1 MISPFRTVPLRM
13 NIVAEKYEQ
22 NVNATFRFRK
32 TFWKI
37 EETESIES
45 EGAETVEERN
55 ETCYNMG
62 DAATY
67 GTAETIRYRYRQNRK
82 DAWKMAL
89 KNRKEMDPRFQWKL
103 SDIFETQEAWEQA
116 YTKAKTAVEG
126 LKALEGTLKTS
137 AAQLKAGLDQI
148 YQATEQVELVYL
160 YASLF
165 KSGDNGDPEAQRLE
179 GRAMSLHVEL
189 STVLSFVDP
198 EILSI
203 PKETLAAWI
212 QLPEM
217 KEYRHILEDTDRMRA
232 HTLPAEQEKL
242 LAQLSDAAGAPDDAF
257 TMLESVDMTF
267 PDITGEDGKPASL
280 THGTYGL
287 YRDSRSRSVRKEAF
301 ETYHGEFQ
309 RYINTLAALYGGQV
323 KLDEYFAKAKGFDSS
338 LEKSLYANNVPVSV
352 YDSLVEAIHG
362 GLPIM
367 ERYLQLRKKVL
378 GLSELHMYDLYCP
391 MVENVDY
398 DIELEDCKALVKKA
412 LAPLG
417 EEYAGLLDK
426 AYGEQWMDVYENKG
440 KTTGAFSCGVYG
452 VHPYVLL
459 NYTRS
464 LDDAFTMAHEL
475 GHAMHSYYS
484 SKNNSFANHDYR
496 LLVAEVA
503 STVNE
508 VLLTKY
514 LLKTETDKNR
524 RAYLLN
530 HLLESF
536 RTTVFRQTLFAE
548 FEREAHDMYRGGEPL
563 TAQALSQKY
572 HALNELY
579 YRGAVVD
586 PLQDAE
592 WARIPHFYS
601 AYYVY
606 QYATGFCSAVA
617 IADGIYETGDP
628 SGYLKFLTTGG
639 SDYPLEELKIAG
651 VDLTKPDVVQRA
663 LRVFEATLTE
673 LEELLGAK

>member
-1 MISPFRTVPLRM
+1 
-13 NIVAEKYEQ
+13 
-22 NVNATFRFRK
+22 
-32 TFWKI
+32 
-37 EETESIES
+37 
-45 EGAETVEERN
+45 
-55 ETCYNMG
+55 
-62 DAATY
+62 
-67 GTAETIRYRYRQNRK
+67 
-82 DAWKMAL
+82 MAL
-89 KNRKEMDPRFQWKL
+89 KNRKDMDPRFQWKL
-103 SDIFETQEAWEQA
+103 SDIFETPEAWEAA
-116 YTKAKTAVEG
+116 YAKAKKAVEELG
-126 LKALEGTLKTS
+126 TLEGTLKQS
-137 AAQLKAGLDQI
+137 AESLKSGLDQI
-148 YQATEQVELVYL
+148 YAATEQVELVYL
-160 YASLF
+160 YASLS

-179 GRAMSLHVEL
+179 GRAMSLYVAL
-189 STVLSFVDP
+189 STALSFVDP

-203 PKETLAAWI
+203 PKETLDAWMA
-212 QLPEM
+212 LPELR
-217 KEYRHILEDTDRMRA
+217 EYHHILEDTDRQRPYS
-232 HTLPAEQEKL
+232 LPAAQEKM

-257 TMLESVDMTF
+257 TMLESVDMSF

-287 YRDSRSRSVRKEAF
+287 YRDSRDQRVRKEAF

-309 RYINTLAALYGGQV
+309 RYINTFAALYGGQV
-323 KLDEYFAKAKGFDSS
+323 KLDEYFSQVRGYNSS
-338 LEKSLYANNVPVSV
+338 LEKSLSANNVPVSV
-352 YDSLVEAIHG
+352 YDSLVEAIHQ

-367 ERYLQLRKKVL
+367 ERYLQLRKKAL

-391 MVENVDY
+391 MVEDVTYEIGLD
-398 DIELEDCKALVKKA
+398 ECKELVKKA

-426 AYGEQWMDVYENKG
+426 AYREQWMDVYENKG

-452 VHPYVLL
+452 VHPFVLL
-459 NYTRS
+459 NYTGA

-475 GHAMHSYYS
+475 GHAMHSYFS

-514 LLKTETDKNR
+514 LLRTETDKKR

-548 FEREAHDMYRGGEPL
+548 FERDAHDLYRKGEPL
-563 TAQALSQKY
+563 TAQVLSQRY
-572 HALNELY
+572 HALNALY
-579 YRGAVVD
+579 YRGVTVD
-586 PLQDAE
+586 SLQDAE

-628 SGYLKFLTTGG
+628 SGYLRFLTTGG

-651 VDLTKPDVVQRA
+651 VDLTGPEVVQRA
-663 LRVFEATLTE
+663 LKVFSETLDQ
-673 LEELLGAK
+673 LEELMGEL

>member
-1 MISPFRTVPLRM
+1 
-13 NIVAEKYEQ
+13 
-22 NVNATFRFRK
+22 
-32 TFWKI
+32 
-37 EETESIES
+37 
-45 EGAETVEERN
+45 
-55 ETCYNMG
+55 
-62 DAATY
+62 
-67 GTAETIRYRYRQNRK
+67 
-82 DAWKMAL
+82 MAL
-89 KNRKEMDPRFQWKL
+89 KNRREMDPKFQWKL
-103 SDIFETQEAWEQA
+103 SDIFETQAAWEQA
-116 YTKAKTAVEG
+116 FQNAKKAVDTLG
-126 LKALEGTLKTS
+126 ALEGTLKQS
-137 AAQLKAGLDQI
+137 PQQLKAGLDQI
-148 YQATEQVELVYL
+148 YAATRQVELVYL
-160 YASLF
+160 YANLF

-179 GRAMSLHVEL
+179 GRAMSLYVAL
-189 STVLSFVDP
+189 STALSFVDP

-203 PKETLAAWI
+203 PKAELDAWL
-212 QLPEM
+212 QLPELQ
-217 KEYRHILEDTDRMRA
+217 EYRHILEDTDRMRPYS
-232 HTLPAEQEKL
+232 LPKEQEKM
-242 LAQLSDAAGAPDDAF
+242 LAQLADAAGAPDEAF

-280 THGTYGL
+280 SHGTYGL
-287 YRDSRSRSVRKEAF
+287 YRDSRNRAVRKEAF

-309 RYINTLAALYGGQV
+309 RYINTIAAMYSGQV
-323 KLDEYFAKAKGFDSS
+323 KLDEYYANVRGYKNA
-338 LEKSLYANNVPVSV
+338 LEKSLFGNNVPVAV
-352 YDSLVEAIHG
+352 YDSLVEAVHG

-367 ERYLQLRKKVL
+367 ERYLKLRKKTL
-378 GLSELHMYDLYCP
+378 KLDSLHMYDLYCP
-391 MVENVDY
+391 MVDEVSY
-398 DIELEDCKALVKKA
+398 DIDFEDCKALVKKA

-417 EEYAGLLDK
+417 EDYAKLLDK
-426 AYGEQWMDVYENKG
+426 AYREQWMDVYENKG
-440 KTTGAFSCGVYG
+440 KTTGAFSCGVFG

-464 LDDAFTMAHEL
+464 LEDAFTMAHEL

-484 SKNNSFANHDYR
+484 AANNSFANHDYR

-514 LLKTETDKNR
+514 LLKTETDPKR

-548 FEREAHDMYRGGEPL
+548 FERDAHEMYRNGEPL
-563 TAQALSQKY
+563 TAELLSRRY
-572 HALNELY
+572 HELNELY
-579 YRGAVVD
+579 YKGAVVD

-651 VDLTKPDVVQRA
+651 VDLTKPQVVQRA
-663 LRVFEATLTE
+663 LKVFESTLDE
-673 LEELLGAK
+673 LEALLETF

>member
-1 MISPFRTVPLRM
+1 
-13 NIVAEKYEQ
+13 
-22 NVNATFRFRK
+22 
-32 TFWKI
+32 
-37 EETESIES
+37 
-45 EGAETVEERN
+45 
-55 ETCYNMG
+55 
-62 DAATY
+62 
-67 GTAETIRYRYRQNRK
+67 
-82 DAWKMAL
+82 MAL
-89 KNRKEMDPRFQWKL
+89 KNRREMDPKFQWKL
-103 SDIFETQEAWEQA
+103 SDIFETQAAWEQA
-116 YTKAKTAVEG
+116 FQNAKKAVDTLG
-126 LKALEGTLKTS
+126 ALEGTLKQS
-137 AAQLKAGLDQI
+137 PQQLKAGLDQI
-148 YQATEQVELVYL
+148 YAATQQVELVYL
-160 YASLF
+160 YANLF

-179 GRAMSLHVEL
+179 GRAMSLYVAL
-189 STVLSFVDP
+189 STALSFVDP

-203 PKETLAAWI
+203 PKAELDAWLR
-212 QLPEM
+212 LPELQ
-217 KEYRHILEDTDRMRA
+217 EYRHILEDTDRMRPYS
-232 HTLPAEQEKL
+232 LPKEQEKM
-242 LAQLSDAAGAPDDAF
+242 LAQLADAAGAPDEAF

-267 PDITGEDGKPASL
+267 PDITGEDGKLASL
-280 THGTYGL
+280 SHGTYGL
-287 YRDSRSRSVRKEAF
+287 YRDSRNRAVRKEAF

-309 RYINTLAALYGGQV
+309 RYINTIAAMYSGQV
-323 KLDEYFAKAKGFDSS
+323 KLDEYYANVRGYKNA
-338 LEKSLYANNVPVSV
+338 LEKSLFGNNVPVAV
-352 YDSLVEAIHG
+352 YDSLVEAVHG

-367 ERYLQLRKKVL
+367 ERYLKLRKKTL
-378 GLSELHMYDLYCP
+378 KLDALHMYDLYCP
-391 MVENVDY
+391 MVDEVSY
-398 DIELEDCKALVKKA
+398 DIDFEDCKALVKKA

-417 EEYAGLLDK
+417 EDYAKLLDK
-426 AYGEQWMDVYENKG
+426 AYREQWMDVYENKG
-440 KTTGAFSCGVYG
+440 KTTGAFSCGVFG

-464 LDDAFTMAHEL
+464 LEDAFTMAHEL

-484 SKNNSFANHDYR
+484 AANNSFANHDYR

-514 LLKTETDKNR
+514 LLKTETDPKR

-548 FEREAHDMYRGGEPL
+548 FERDAHEMYRNGEPL
-563 TAQALSQKY
+563 TAELLSRRY
-572 HALNELY
+572 HELNELY
-579 YRGAVVD
+579 YKGAVVD

-651 VDLTKPDVVQRA
+651 VDLTKPQVVQRA
-663 LRVFEATLTE
+663 LKVFESTLDE
-673 LEELLGAK
+673 LEALLETF

>member
-1 MISPFRTVPLRM
+1 
-13 NIVAEKYEQ
+13 
-22 NVNATFRFRK
+22 
-32 TFWKI
+32 
-37 EETESIES
+37 
-45 EGAETVEERN
+45 
-55 ETCYNMG
+55 
-62 DAATY
+62 
-67 GTAETIRYRYRQNRK
+67 
-82 DAWKMAL
+82 MAL
-89 KNRKEMDPRFQWKL
+89 KNRREMDPKFQWKL
-103 SDIFETQEAWEQA
+103 SDIFETQAAWEQA
-116 YTKAKTAVEG
+116 FQNAKKAVDTLG
-126 LKALEGTLKTS
+126 ALEGTLKQS
-137 AAQLKAGLDQI
+137 PQQLKAGLDQI
-148 YQATEQVELVYL
+148 YAATQQVELVYL
-160 YASLF
+160 YANLF

-179 GRAMSLHVEL
+179 GRAMSLYVAL
-189 STVLSFVDP
+189 STALSFVAP

-203 PKETLAAWI
+203 PKAELDAWLR
-212 QLPEM
+212 LPELQ
-217 KEYRHILEDTDRMRA
+217 EYRHILEDTDRMRPYS
-232 HTLPAEQEKL
+232 LPKEQEKM
-242 LAQLSDAAGAPDDAF
+242 LAQLADAAGAPDEAF

-280 THGTYGL
+280 SHGTYGL
-287 YRDSRSRSVRKEAF
+287 YRDSRNRAVRKEAF

-309 RYINTLAALYGGQV
+309 RYINTIAAMYSGQV
-323 KLDEYFAKAKGFDSS
+323 KLDEYYANVRGYKNA
-338 LEKSLYANNVPVSV
+338 LEKSLFGNNVPVAV
-352 YDSLVEAIHG
+352 YDSLVEAVHG

-367 ERYLQLRKKVL
+367 ERYLKLRKKTL
-378 GLSELHMYDLYCP
+378 KLDALHMYDLYCP
-391 MVENVDY
+391 MVDEVSY
-398 DIELEDCKALVKKA
+398 DIDFEDCKALVKKA

-417 EEYAGLLDK
+417 EDYAKLLDK
-426 AYGEQWMDVYENKG
+426 AYREQWMDVYENKG
-440 KTTGAFSCGVYG
+440 KTTGAFSCGVFG

-464 LDDAFTMAHEL
+464 LEDAFTMAHEL

-484 SKNNSFANHDYR
+484 AANNSFANHDYR

-514 LLKTETDKNR
+514 LLKTETDPKR

-548 FEREAHDMYRGGEPL
+548 FERDAHEMYRNGEPL
-563 TAQALSQKY
+563 TAELLSRRY
-572 HALNELY
+572 HELNELY
-579 YRGAVVD
+579 YKGAVVD

-651 VDLTKPDVVQRA
+651 VDLTKPQVVQRA
-663 LRVFEATLTE
+663 LKVFESTLDE
-673 LEELLGAK
+673 LEALLETF